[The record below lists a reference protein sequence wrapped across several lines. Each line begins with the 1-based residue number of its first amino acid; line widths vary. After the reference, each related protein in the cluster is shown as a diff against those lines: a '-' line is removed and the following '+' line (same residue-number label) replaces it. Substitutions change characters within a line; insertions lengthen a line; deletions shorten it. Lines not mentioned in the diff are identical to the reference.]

1 LLFPSLTMVA
11 LRVVLYLVLL
21 AALTV
26 RERLRALVRT
36 R

>member
-1 LLFPSLTMVA
+1 MVA
-11 LRVVLYLVLL
+11 LRVALYLVLL

-26 RERLRALVRT
+26 RERVHALLRT